1 MSIPRYP
8 AIEKSPVA
16 RYLPM
21 LAILLAHLA
30 FFYALQHGLIAKA
43 LPIPAKEVMISLI
56 QATASKPQAETAKPA
71 HPVARRL
78 PQLQAM
84 SAAAPADTP
93 NAVQQASGHAM
104 SAPITPQTAVAAAS
118 DAGLPSAALVAP
130 LPSPKLVSGVE
141 YIQAPQADYPPLA
154 RRMGEEGKVTLRV
167 LVNEKGRAEKVEIQK
182 SSGFNR
188 LDEAARIALMRA
200 LFKPYIEDGKPLM
213 MLATATISFN
223 LNS

>member
-1 MSIPRYP
+1 MTMYTATRQGPS
-8 AIEKSPVA
+8 A

-21 LAILLAHLA
+21 LAIVLTHLS
-30 FFYALQHGLIAKA
+30 FFYALQHGLMSKSS
-43 LPIPAKEVMISLI
+43 PIPAKEVMISLI
-56 QATASKPQAETAKPA
+56 QAAVSTPEMAKPSPPVAKHLTQVQTASAAVPERVNNTVLQVSDNAISAPAIQQLAVTTASDTSQP
-71 HPVARRL
+71 
-78 PQLQAM
+78 
-84 SAAAPADTP
+84 SAAAPSSLPKVVTE
-93 NAVQQASGHAM
+93 
-104 SAPITPQTAVAAAS
+104 VAY
-118 DAGLPSAALVAP
+118 L
-130 LPSPKLVSGVE
+130 
-141 YIQAPQADYPPLA
+141 QAPQAEYPPLA